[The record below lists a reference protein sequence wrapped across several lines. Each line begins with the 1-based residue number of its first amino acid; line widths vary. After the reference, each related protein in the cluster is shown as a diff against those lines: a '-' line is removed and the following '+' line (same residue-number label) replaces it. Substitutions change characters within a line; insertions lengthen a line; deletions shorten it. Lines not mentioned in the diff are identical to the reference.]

1 MKDNNIRTLNIA
13 GSRGSSL
20 TQDDLT
26 KIEEVIRVSLDPRA
40 WIERKLEDII
50 SYQSNPYTRTNFPEE
65 LSEEEKDAATRNPIS
80 MFMSYGNNSRDGLK
94 SKSTFEAILREERK
108 STTRYNDDNH
118 KG

>member
-26 KIEEVIRVSLDPRA
+26 KIEEVIRVSLDPRV
-40 WIERKLEDII
+40 WIERKLEDLI

-65 LSEEEKDAATRNPIS
+65 LSEEEKNAATGTPMS
-80 MFMSYGNNSRDGLK
+80 MFMDYGNNSRDGLK

-108 STTRYNDDNH
+108 STTRYNDSDP
-118 KG
+118 